1 MLGWPEIAFFSVAV
15 GLLATAAVPVL
26 RAYRALLI
34 GGAVLMIITAVFPRQ
49 GNQLGQY
56 LFASDGKSLR
66 LPMELF
72 GITWWILGA
81 WLTRSLFQI
90 LLRHTLFPDD
100 NEPHARRL
108 FADLLSALIYVIA
121 IVGIMETVF
130 KQPISAVLATSGVLA
145 IILGL
150 ALQNTLSDVFA
161 GLAINI
167 ERPFGAGDWITVSRD
182 VEGQVIQI
190 NWRAT
195 HIKTTANDIIV
206 IPNSVVAKATV
217 TNHRRLRDPRIN
229 TLGILIA
236 SGVPVAQVIRALETA
251 AAGSPG
257 LAAGTKPKALACA
270 FKDVSIGYELYF
282 EVDEYILTADVTS
295 EIITRVSK
303 SLSGQGIGIGAPALR
318 LQLPENPGS
327 GDPAAS
333 PDPARHPTK

>member
-1 MLGWPEIAFFSVAV
+1 MLGWPEIVLLSVAV
-15 GLLATAAVPVL
+15 GLVATAALPAL
-26 RAYRALLI
+26 RAYRALFI
-34 GGAVLMIITAVFPRQ
+34 GGAVLMLITAIFPRK

-56 LFASDGKSLR
+56 LFAADSTSLR

-72 GITWWILGA
+72 GIAWWILGA
-81 WLTRSLFQI
+81 WLVRSLFQL

-121 IVGIMETVF
+121 IVGIMETVL

-195 HIKTTANDIIV
+195 HLKTAANDIIV

-229 TLGILIA
+229 TLEIKLP
-236 SGVPVAQVIRALETA
+236 STVPAAQAIRALEAA
-251 AAGSPG
+251 AAGS
-257 LAAGTKPKALACA
+257 AGIATGTTPKALASA
-270 FKDVSIGYELYF
+270 FGDGVIAYELYY
-282 EVDEYILTADVTS
+282 EVDTYILTADVTS
-295 EIITRVSK
+295 EVITRVARTLAS
-303 SLSGQGIGIGAPALR
+303 QDIAIGVPPLR
-318 LQLPENPGS
+318 LQLPAI
-327 GDPAAS
+327 PALNSTA
-333 PDPARHPTK
+333 